1 MPSRATSK
9 AAQYAAFDFLVT
21 AHHLAEWSAEARGG
35 ALKEWRSYPDAA
47 LLGHIANGAKH
58 FRVQRHHVAKDTEVV
73 AGAFASNAFETTAFQ
88 TGKLTIYLESG
99 QAEDVLP
106 LARRLLAHW
115 RSKVADSTPRCLTIH
130 SSRSRFAARLNSGV
144 RPLNGVQLMWN
155 APTDKPPNYIAL
167 GLCLGV
173 AFGAAIGIALGNLA
187 YGMGPGIAI
196 GLAFGAVLKKRNASR
211 SAGKDQENSSD
222 GA

>member
-1 MPSRATSK
+1 MSQLDGFFSLRTPSDLLFKLEADYARLCQAEPTSK

-21 AHHLAEWSAEARGG
+21 AHHLADWSAEARGG

-58 FRVQRHHVAKDTEVV
+58 FRVQRHHVAKDTEVE
-73 AGAFASNAFETTAFQ
+73 AGAFAANAFETTAFE

-115 RSKVADSTPRCLTIH
+115 RSEVADSKP
-130 SSRSRFAARLNSGV
+130 AA
-144 RPLNGVQLMWN
+144 
-155 APTDKPPNYIAL
+155 
-167 GLCLGV
+167 
-173 AFGAAIGIALGNLA
+173 
-187 YGMGPGIAI
+187 
-196 GLAFGAVLKKRNASR
+196 
-211 SAGKDQENSSD
+211 
-222 GA
+222 